1 MNITV
6 YTIAHNEE
14 RLLPFFLSHYSQ
26 FCKKIVIY
34 DNESTDRTVEIARN
48 TKGVDVEIIPID
60 TSNRLN
66 DSMYIDVRGK
76 CWQGSDSD
84 YVILVDVD
92 EFIYHPHIKDYLYT
106 TKKPIYKPTGCNMIS
121 EIFPEE
127 GVLLTDQIKSGVV
140 DKTYDKPVIFSPNLI
155 ESVSYQLGT
164 HGGIFNYKNENT
176 VIDTADLSVDKEI
189 KLLHYKNLSFDY
201 RLNRHRYFTSRL
213 SEFNTTTLAGIHY
226 TWSESRQRDEFD
238 NILLNATKV
247 I

>member
-34 DNESTDRTVEIARN
+34 DNQSTDKTVEIARN
-48 TKGVDVEIIPID
+48 TKSVDVEIIPVD

-66 DSMYIDVRGK
+66 DSMYIDVRSK

-84 YVILVDVD
+84 YVMLVDVD
-92 EFIYHPHIKDYLYT
+92 EFIYHPRIKDYLSVT
-106 TKKPIYKPTGCNMIS
+106 RRPIYKPTGYNMVS
-121 EIFPEE
+121 EVFPKE
-127 GVLLTDQIKSGVV
+127 GSLLIEQVKTGVV
-140 DKTYDKPVIFSPNLI
+140 DKQYDKPVIFNPSHVERVN
-155 ESVSYQLGT
+155 YQLGT
-164 HGGIFNYKNENT
+164 HGGIFFCRDGSVVDT
-176 VIDTADLSVDKEI
+176 VNLNADTEI
-189 KLLHYKNLSFDY
+189 KLLHYKNLSFEY
-201 RLNRHRYFTSRL
+201 RLGRHKYFSTRL

-226 TWSESRQRDEFD
+226 TWDEIKQRDEFN
-238 NILLNATKV
+238 NILTRSTTV